1 MRLSMSMWLHVG
13 RMLIVWDFRIGTNVP
28 QFDLS
33 GGARQVQF
41 LAGDYVLTA
50 NECVQLGILGGWVN
64 SRCQRLLIL
73 WTSLSLLRLMFNHIT
88 EMVSQLPGIVVVSG
102 GTSGTVGVIVRRHF
116 MVKVNTWS
124 HAYPP

>member
-102 GTSGTVGVIVRRHF
+102 STSGTVGVIVCRHF

>member
-1 MRLSMSMWLHVG
+1 M
-13 RMLIVWDFRIGTNVP
+13 
-28 QFDLS
+28 
-33 GGARQVQF
+33 
-41 LAGDYVLTA
+41 LTA
-50 NECVQLGILGGWVN
+50 NECVQLGILEGWVN
-64 SRCQRLLIL
+64 SRCQLLLIL

-102 GTSGTVGVIVRRHF
+102 STSGTVGVIVRRHF